1 MDSSLQFA
9 LFIAVLGL
17 YVHKKRLY
25 YCCKSE
31 NLFYHKNKE
40 DSKELVLPVLF
51 FAGLPQ
57 SILFT
62 IVLAIFFYEYWDK
75 WKSREIKIFETCR
88 NSIVLFLLLWPILF
102 LIVIINDLIL
112 GNFSEQKIVNDLK
125 TQSNI
130 IKVNI
135 IINALIFAPIVE
147 EIIFRKILFR
157 MLFKRFNLLL
167 SAIVTSILFACVHHN
182 VLSFSVLFTFGTI
195 LCFIYYYTGKICY
208 PIILHLIFNLLM
220 ITFIL
225 ING

>member
-1 MDSSLQFA
+1 VDSSLQFA

-25 YCCKSE
+25 YCCKSD

-57 SILFT
+57 SILFV
-62 IVLAIFFYEYWDK
+62 IVLIIYCNEYWNK
-75 WKSREIKIFETCR
+75 WKLREIKFYEKCR
-88 NSIVLFLLLWPILF
+88 NSISLFLLLWPILF
-102 LIVIINDLIL
+102 LIGIINDLIL
-112 GNFSEQKIVNDLK
+112 AEFSEQKIVNDLR

-130 IKVNI
+130 VKINI

-147 EIIFRKILFR
+147 EIIFRKILFTL
-157 MLFKRFNLLL
+157 LFKRFNLLL
-167 SAIVTSILFACVHHN
+167 SAIVTSILFACVHYS

-195 LCFIYYYTGKICY
+195 LCFVYYYTGKICY
-208 PIILHLIFNLLM
+208 PIILHFLFNVMM
-220 ITFIL
+220 ISLIL